1 MASCPYTD
9 RFIPIE
15 QLRNKADDL
24 KKPPKAMSP
33 SSISMADK
41 DQGQVFHD
49 SAVTVYQSSSPG
61 TFLCITVR
69 DVSMFKP
76 GVFERFRRVSVLSE
90 QLIHRIS
97 TF

>member
-1 MASCPYTD
+1 MASCSYTE

-33 SSISMADK
+33 SSISIVDK

-49 SAVTVYQSSSPG
+49 SAVTVYQSSSSAH
-61 TFLCITVR
+61 FFA
-69 DVSMFKP
+69 SQYA
-76 GVFERFRRVSVLSE
+76 RFQCSNPVYLSDFAE
-90 QLIHRIS
+90 
-97 TF
+97 